1 MYIAGG
7 FNCYPAEI
15 EKIMAAHP
23 GVAQVAVIGI
33 PDPRLGEVGQAF
45 VIRRA
50 GTALDETTLLAWC
63 RDNMANYKVP
73 RRIEFV
79 DALPTNAAGKVQ
91 KFAMRDKEWAG
102 HSSRIQG

>member
-1 MYIAGG
+1 
-7 FNCYPAEI
+7 
-15 EKIMAAHP
+15 MAAHP
-23 GVAQVAVIGI
+23 GIAQVAVIGI

-45 VIRRA
+45 VIRRP
-50 GTALDETTLLAWC
+50 GTALDEAALLAWC

-91 KFAMRDKEWAG
+91 KFALRGAQ
-102 HSSRIQG
+102 SAA